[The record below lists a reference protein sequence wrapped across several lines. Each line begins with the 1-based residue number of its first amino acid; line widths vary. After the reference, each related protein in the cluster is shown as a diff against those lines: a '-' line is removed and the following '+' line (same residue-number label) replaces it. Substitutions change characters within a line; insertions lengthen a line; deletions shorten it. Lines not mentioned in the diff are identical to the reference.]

1 MLRNLPKF
9 DEPNLLVGFDTA
21 DDAAVYK
28 LTDELA
34 LIQTVDIFPPVVD
47 DPYVY
52 GQIAATNSLSDVWA
66 MGGEAKLCMN
76 VLMFPETVPF
86 EDVNAILKGGY
97 DKVKEANAI
106 IVGGHT
112 IKDEIPKYGLCV
124 SGIVHPNKILKN
136 NSIQDGDAL
145 ILTKS
150 IGTGVLV
157 NAYRGKILKDNEYD
171 AMIKSMT
178 TLNKYAADA
187 IKDIEGVHACTDVTG
202 FSLLGHSFEMC
213 ENTGLS
219 IVIDHRKIQYLTGS
233 LAYAGMGLV
242 PAATYKNKAFLRS
255 NVSFASKF
263 ESAYVDLLFDPQT
276 AGGLLYSVA
285 KEHSQR
291 AFEAI
296 KKVCPETEIIGHVEK
311 FQDKEIIVI

>member
-1 MLRNLPKF
+1 M
-9 DEPNLLVGFDTA
+9 
-21 DDAAVYK
+21 
-28 LTDELA
+28 
-34 LIQTVDIFPPVVD
+34 VD

-76 VLMFPETVPF
+76 VLMFPETLPF
-86 EDVNAILKGGY
+86 EDVNAILQGGY
-97 DKVKEANAI
+97 DKVKEAGAI

-112 IKDEIPKYGLCV
+112 IKDDIPKYGLCV
-124 SGIVHPNKILKN
+124 SGIVHPDKVLKN
-136 NSIQDGDAL
+136 NSIHEGDAL

-157 NAYRGKILKDNEYD
+157 NAYRGKIIQDNEYD
-171 AMIKSMT
+171 AMVKSMT

-187 IKDIEGVHACTDVTG
+187 IKNIEGVHACTDVTG
-202 FSLLGHSFEMC
+202 FSILGHSFEMC

-219 IVIDHRKIQYLTGS
+219 IVIDHKKIHYLTGS
-233 LAYAGMGLV
+233 LGYASMGLV
-242 PAATYKNKAFLRS
+242 PAATYKNKAFLSS
-255 NVSFASKF
+255 NISFATKLD
-263 ESAYVDLLFDPQT
+263 SAHTDLLFDPQT

-285 KEHSQR
+285 KEHSQK
-291 AFEAI
+291 ALEAI
-296 KKVCPETEIIGHVEK
+296 KKLCPEAEIIGHVEK

>member
-1 MLRNLPKF
+1 M
-9 DEPNLLVGFDTA
+9 
-21 DDAAVYK
+21 
-28 LTDELA
+28 
-34 LIQTVDIFPPVVD
+34 D

-76 VLMFPETVPF
+76 VLMFPETLPF
-86 EDVNAILKGGY
+86 EDVNAILQGGY
-97 DKVKEANAI
+97 DKVKEAGAI

-112 IKDEIPKYGLCV
+112 IKDDIPKYGLCV
-124 SGIVHPNKILKN
+124 SGIVHPDKVLKN
-136 NSIQDGDAL
+136 NSIHEGDAL

-157 NAYRGKILKDNEYD
+157 NAYRGKIIQDNEYD
-171 AMIKSMT
+171 AMVKSMT

-187 IKDIEGVHACTDVTG
+187 IKNIEGVHACTDVTG
-202 FSLLGHSFEMC
+202 FSILGHSFEMC

-219 IVIDHRKIQYLTGS
+219 IVIDHKKIHYLTGS
-233 LAYAGMGLV
+233 LGYASMGLV
-242 PAATYKNKAFLRS
+242 PAATYKNKAFLSS
-255 NVSFASKF
+255 NISFANKLD
-263 ESAYVDLLFDPQT
+263 SAHTDLLFDPQT

-285 KEHSQR
+285 KEHSQK
-291 AFEAI
+291 ALDAI
-296 KKVCPETEIIGHVEK
+296 KKLCPEAEIIGHVEK

>member
-1 MLRNLPKF
+1 M
-9 DEPNLLVGFDTA
+9 
-21 DDAAVYK
+21 
-28 LTDELA
+28 
-34 LIQTVDIFPPVVD
+34 D

-76 VLMFPETVPF
+76 VLMFPETLPF
-86 EDVNAILKGGY
+86 EDVNAILQGGY
-97 DKVKEANAI
+97 DKVKEAGAI

-112 IKDEIPKYGLCV
+112 IKDDIPKYGLCV
-124 SGIVHPNKILKN
+124 SGIVHPDKVLKN
-136 NSIQDGDAL
+136 NSIHEGDAL

-157 NAYRGKILKDNEYD
+157 NAYRGKIIQDNEYD
-171 AMIKSMT
+171 AMVKSMT

-187 IKDIEGVHACTDVTG
+187 IKNIEGVHACTDVTG
-202 FSLLGHSFEMC
+202 FSILGHSFEMC

-219 IVIDHRKIQYLTGS
+219 IVIDHKKIHYLTGS
-233 LAYAGMGLV
+233 LGYASMGLV
-242 PAATYKNKAFLRS
+242 PAATYKNKAFLSS
-255 NVSFASKF
+255 NISFATKLD
-263 ESAYVDLLFDPQT
+263 SAHTDLLFDPQT

-285 KEHSQR
+285 REHSQK
-291 AFEAI
+291 ALEAI
-296 KKVCPETEIIGHVEK
+296 KKLCPEAEIIGHVEK

>member
-1 MLRNLPKF
+1 M
-9 DEPNLLVGFDTA
+9 
-21 DDAAVYK
+21 
-28 LTDELA
+28 
-34 LIQTVDIFPPVVD
+34 D

-76 VLMFPETVPF
+76 VLMFPETLPF
-86 EDVNAILKGGY
+86 KDVNAILQGGY
-97 DKVKEANAI
+97 DKVKEAGAI

-112 IKDEIPKYGLCV
+112 IKDDIPKYGLCV
-124 SGIVHPNKILKN
+124 SGIVHPDKVLKN
-136 NSIQDGDAL
+136 NSIHEGDAL

-157 NAYRGKILKDNEYD
+157 NAYRGKIIQDNEYD
-171 AMIKSMT
+171 AMVKSMT

-187 IKDIEGVHACTDVTG
+187 IKNIEGVHACTDVTG
-202 FSLLGHSFEMC
+202 FSILGHSFEMC

-219 IVIDHRKIQYLTGS
+219 IVIDHKKIHYLTGS
-233 LAYAGMGLV
+233 LGYASMGLV
-242 PAATYKNKAFLRS
+242 PAATYKNKAFLSS
-255 NVSFASKF
+255 NISFANKLD
-263 ESAYVDLLFDPQT
+263 SAHTDLLFDPQT

-285 KEHSQR
+285 KEHSQK
-291 AFEAI
+291 ALDAI
-296 KKVCPETEIIGHVEK
+296 KKLCPEAEIIGHVEK

>member
-1 MLRNLPKF
+1 M
-9 DEPNLLVGFDTA
+9 
-21 DDAAVYK
+21 
-28 LTDELA
+28 
-34 LIQTVDIFPPVVD
+34 VD

-76 VLMFPETVPF
+76 VLMFPETLPF
-86 EDVNAILKGGY
+86 KDVNAILQGGY
-97 DKVKEANAI
+97 DKVKEAGAI

-112 IKDEIPKYGLCV
+112 IKDDIPKYGLCV
-124 SGIVHPNKILKN
+124 SGIVHPDKVLKN
-136 NSIQDGDAL
+136 NSIHEGDAL

-157 NAYRGKILKDNEYD
+157 NAYRGKIIQDNEYD
-171 AMIKSMT
+171 AMVKSMT

-187 IKDIEGVHACTDVTG
+187 IKNIEGVHACTDVTG
-202 FSLLGHSFEMC
+202 FSILGHSFEMC

-219 IVIDHRKIQYLTGS
+219 IVIDHKKIHYLTGS
-233 LAYAGMGLV
+233 LGYASMGLV
-242 PAATYKNKAFLRS
+242 PAATYKNKAFLSS
-255 NVSFASKF
+255 NISFATKLD
-263 ESAYVDLLFDPQT
+263 SAHTDLLFDPQT

-285 KEHSQR
+285 KEHSQK
-291 AFEAI
+291 ALDAI
-296 KKVCPETEIIGHVEK
+296 KKLCPEAEIIGHVEK

>member
-1 MLRNLPKF
+1 M
-9 DEPNLLVGFDTA
+9 
-21 DDAAVYK
+21 
-28 LTDELA
+28 
-34 LIQTVDIFPPVVD
+34 VD

-76 VLMFPETVPF
+76 VLMFPETLPF
-86 EDVNAILKGGY
+86 EDVNAILQGGY
-97 DKVKEANAI
+97 DKVKEAGAI

-112 IKDEIPKYGLCV
+112 IKDDIPKYGLCV
-124 SGIVHPNKILKN
+124 SGIVHPDKVLKN
-136 NSIQDGDAL
+136 NSIHEGDAL

-157 NAYRGKILKDNEYD
+157 NAYRGKIIQDNEYD
-171 AMIKSMT
+171 AMVKSMT

-202 FSLLGHSFEMC
+202 FSILGHSFEMC

-219 IVIDHRKIQYLTGS
+219 IVIDHRKIHYLTGS
-233 LAYAGMGLV
+233 LGYASMGLV
-242 PAATYKNKAFLRS
+242 PAATYKNKAFLSS
-255 NVSFASKF
+255 NISFATKLD
-263 ESAYVDLLFDPQT
+263 SAHTDLLFDPQT

-285 KEHSQR
+285 KEHSQK
-291 AFEAI
+291 ALEAI
-296 KKVCPETEIIGHVEK
+296 KKLCPEAEIIGHVEK

>member
-1 MLRNLPKF
+1 M
-9 DEPNLLVGFDTA
+9 
-21 DDAAVYK
+21 
-28 LTDELA
+28 
-34 LIQTVDIFPPVVD
+34 D

-76 VLMFPETVPF
+76 VLMFPETLPF
-86 EDVNAILKGGY
+86 EDVNAILQGGY
-97 DKVKEANAI
+97 DKVKEAGAI

-112 IKDEIPKYGLCV
+112 IKDDIPKYGLCV
-124 SGIVHPNKILKN
+124 SGIVHPDKVLKN
-136 NSIQDGDAL
+136 NSIHEGDAL

-157 NAYRGKILKDNEYD
+157 NAYRGKIIQDNEYD
-171 AMIKSMT
+171 AMVKSMT

-187 IKDIEGVHACTDVTG
+187 IKNIEGVHACTDVTG
-202 FSLLGHSFEMC
+202 FSILGHSFEMC

-219 IVIDHRKIQYLTGS
+219 IVIDYKKIHYLTGS
-233 LAYAGMGLV
+233 LGYASMGLV
-242 PAATYKNKAFLRS
+242 PAATYKNKAFLSS
-255 NVSFASKF
+255 NISFATKLD
-263 ESAYVDLLFDPQT
+263 SAHTDLLFDPQT

-285 KEHSQR
+285 KEHSQK
-291 AFEAI
+291 ALEAI
-296 KKVCPETEIIGHVEK
+296 KKLCPEAEIIGHVEK

>member
-1 MLRNLPKF
+1 M
-9 DEPNLLVGFDTA
+9 
-21 DDAAVYK
+21 
-28 LTDELA
+28 
-34 LIQTVDIFPPVVD
+34 VD

-76 VLMFPETVPF
+76 VLMFPETLPF
-86 EDVNAILKGGY
+86 EDVNAILQGGY
-97 DKVKEANAI
+97 DKVKEAGAI

-112 IKDEIPKYGLCV
+112 IKDDIPKYGLCV
-124 SGIVHPNKILKN
+124 SGIVHPDKVLKN
-136 NSIQDGDAL
+136 NSIHEGDAL

-157 NAYRGKILKDNEYD
+157 NAYRGKIIQDNEYY
-171 AMIKSMT
+171 AMVKSMT

-187 IKDIEGVHACTDVTG
+187 IKNIEGVHACTDVTG
-202 FSLLGHSFEMC
+202 FSILGHSFEMC

-219 IVIDHRKIQYLTGS
+219 IVIDHKKIHYLTGS
-233 LAYAGMGLV
+233 LGYASMGLV
-242 PAATYKNKAFLRS
+242 PAATYKNKAFLSS
-255 NVSFASKF
+255 NISFATKLD
-263 ESAYVDLLFDPQT
+263 SAHTDLLFDPQT

-285 KEHSQR
+285 KEHSQK
-291 AFEAI
+291 ALDAI
-296 KKVCPETEIIGHVEK
+296 KKLCPEAEIIGHVEK

>member
-1 MLRNLPKF
+1 M
-9 DEPNLLVGFDTA
+9 
-21 DDAAVYK
+21 
-28 LTDELA
+28 
-34 LIQTVDIFPPVVD
+34 D

-76 VLMFPETVPF
+76 VLMFPETLPF
-86 EDVNAILKGGY
+86 EDVNAILQGGY
-97 DKVKEANAI
+97 DKVKEAGAI

-112 IKDEIPKYGLCV
+112 IKDDIPKYGLCV
-124 SGIVHPNKILKN
+124 SGIVHPDKVLKN
-136 NSIQDGDAL
+136 NSIHEGDAL

-157 NAYRGKILKDNEYD
+157 NAYRGKIIQDNEYD
-171 AMIKSMT
+171 AMVKSMT

-187 IKDIEGVHACTDVTG
+187 IKNIEGVHACTDVTG
-202 FSLLGHSFEMC
+202 FSILGHSFEMC

-219 IVIDHRKIQYLTGS
+219 IVIDHKKIHYLTGS
-233 LAYAGMGLV
+233 LGYASMGLV
-242 PAATYKNKAFLRS
+242 PAATYKNKAFLSS
-255 NVSFASKF
+255 NISFATKLD
-263 ESAYVDLLFDPQT
+263 SAHTDLLFDPQT

-285 KEHSQR
+285 KEHSQK
-291 AFEAI
+291 ALDAI
-296 KKVCPETEIIGHVEK
+296 KKLCPEAEIIGHVEK

>member
-1 MLRNLPKF
+1 M
-9 DEPNLLVGFDTA
+9 
-21 DDAAVYK
+21 
-28 LTDELA
+28 
-34 LIQTVDIFPPVVD
+34 VD

-76 VLMFPETVPF
+76 VLMFPETLPF
-86 EDVNAILKGGY
+86 EDVNAILQGGY
-97 DKVKEANAI
+97 DKVKEAGAI

-112 IKDEIPKYGLCV
+112 IKDDIPKYGLCV
-124 SGIVHPNKILKN
+124 SGIVHPDKVLKN
-136 NSIQDGDAL
+136 NSIHEGDAF

-157 NAYRGKILKDNEYD
+157 NAYRGKIIQDNEYD
-171 AMIKSMT
+171 AMVKSMT

-187 IKDIEGVHACTDVTG
+187 IKNIEGVHACTDVTG
-202 FSLLGHSFEMC
+202 FSILGHSFEMC

-219 IVIDHRKIQYLTGS
+219 IVIDHKKIHYLTGS
-233 LAYAGMGLV
+233 LGYASMGLV
-242 PAATYKNKAFLRS
+242 PAATYKNKAFLSS
-255 NVSFASKF
+255 NISFATKLD
-263 ESAYVDLLFDPQT
+263 SAHTDLLFDPQT

-285 KEHSQR
+285 KEHSQK
-291 AFEAI
+291 ALDAI
-296 KKVCPETEIIGHVEK
+296 KKLCPEAEIIGHVEK

>member
-1 MLRNLPKF
+1 M
-9 DEPNLLVGFDTA
+9 
-21 DDAAVYK
+21 
-28 LTDELA
+28 
-34 LIQTVDIFPPVVD
+34 VD

-76 VLMFPETVPF
+76 VLMFPETLPF
-86 EDVNAILKGGY
+86 EDVNAILQGGY
-97 DKVKEANAI
+97 DKVKEAGAI

-112 IKDEIPKYGLCV
+112 IKDDIPKYGLCV
-124 SGIVHPNKILKN
+124 SGTVHPDKVLKN
-136 NSIQDGDAL
+136 NSIHEGDAL

-157 NAYRGKILKDNEYD
+157 NAYRGKIIQDNEYD
-171 AMIKSMT
+171 AMVKSMT

-187 IKDIEGVHACTDVTG
+187 IKNIEGVHACTDVTG
-202 FSLLGHSFEMC
+202 FSILGHSFEMC

-219 IVIDHRKIQYLTGS
+219 IVIDHKKIHYLTGS
-233 LAYAGMGLV
+233 LGYASMGLV
-242 PAATYKNKAFLRS
+242 PAATYKNKAFLSS
-255 NVSFASKF
+255 NISFATKLD
-263 ESAYVDLLFDPQT
+263 SAHTDLLFDPQT

-285 KEHSQR
+285 KEHSQK
-291 AFEAI
+291 ALDAI
-296 KKVCPETEIIGHVEK
+296 KKLCPEAEIIGHVEK

>member
-1 MLRNLPKF
+1 M
-9 DEPNLLVGFDTA
+9 
-21 DDAAVYK
+21 
-28 LTDELA
+28 
-34 LIQTVDIFPPVVD
+34 VD

-76 VLMFPETVPF
+76 VLMFPETLPF
-86 EDVNAILKGGY
+86 EDVNAILQGGY
-97 DKVKEANAI
+97 DKVKEAGAI

-112 IKDEIPKYGLCV
+112 IKDDIPKYGLCV
-124 SGIVHPNKILKN
+124 SGIVHPDKVLKN
-136 NSIQDGDAL
+136 NSIHEGDAL

-157 NAYRGKILKDNEYD
+157 NAYRGKIIQDNEYD
-171 AMIKSMT
+171 AMVKSMT

-187 IKDIEGVHACTDVTG
+187 IKNIEGVHACTDVTG
-202 FSLLGHSFEMC
+202 FSILGHSFEMC

-219 IVIDHRKIQYLTGS
+219 IVIDHKKIHYLTGS
-233 LAYAGMGLV
+233 LGYASMGLV
-242 PAATYKNKAFLRS
+242 PAATYKNKAFLSS
-255 NVSFASKF
+255 NISFATKLD
-263 ESAYVDLLFDPQT
+263 SAHTDLLFDPQT

-285 KEHSQR
+285 REHSQK
-291 AFEAI
+291 ALEAI
-296 KKVCPETEIIGHVEK
+296 KKLCPEAEIIGHVEK

>member
-1 MLRNLPKF
+1 
-9 DEPNLLVGFDTA
+9 
-21 DDAAVYK
+21 
-28 LTDELA
+28 
-34 LIQTVDIFPPVVD
+34 VVD

-76 VLMFPETVPF
+76 VLMFPETLPF
-86 EDVNAILKGGY
+86 EDVNAILQGGY
-97 DKVKEANAI
+97 DKVKEAGAI

-112 IKDEIPKYGLCV
+112 IKDDIPKYGLCV
-124 SGIVHPNKILKN
+124 SGIVHPDKVLKN
-136 NSIQDGDAL
+136 NSIHEGDAL

-157 NAYRGKILKDNEYD
+157 NAYRGKIIQDNEYD
-171 AMIKSMT
+171 AMVKSMT

-187 IKDIEGVHACTDVTG
+187 IKNIEGVHACTDVTG
-202 FSLLGHSFEMC
+202 FSILGHSFEMC

-219 IVIDHRKIQYLTGS
+219 IVIDHKKIHYLTGS
-233 LAYAGMGLV
+233 LGYASMGLV
-242 PAATYKNKAFLRS
+242 PAATYKNKAFLSS
-255 NVSFASKF
+255 NISFANKLD
-263 ESAYVDLLFDPQT
+263 SAHTDLLFDPQT

-285 KEHSQR
+285 KEHSQK
-291 AFEAI
+291 ALDAI
-296 KKVCPETEIIGHVEK
+296 KKLCPEAEIIGHVEK